1 MFSGKLCR
9 RRQVPVGDQ
18 HVVDVALPLQ
28 HLHAAPHF
36 RPRQPGVRLRF
47 ILHQMTQATQQRLL
61 PPFIKPL
68 RQLRRS
74 DVQPAH
80 YPADATALLH
90 LCQQFLCFLLAVAGL
105 HHQRTVKTVAL
116 QQRIKLRRTKVL
128 LQHRHLLADPRV
140 ALRMVLPVMLVGID
154 AQHGLFPVQ
163 PRNRY
168 CSSDDACISIE

>member
-1 MFSGKLCR
+1 M
-9 RRQVPVGDQ
+9 GDQ

-36 RPRQPGVRLRF
+36 RPRQPDVRLRF
-47 ILHQMTQATQQRLL
+47 ILHQMTQATKQRLL

-105 HHQRTVKTVAL
+105 HHQRTVKTVAF
-116 QQRIKLRRTKVL
+116 QQGVEL
-128 LQHRHLLADPRV
+128 LWAKILSQHRHLLADPRI
-140 ALRMVLPVMLVGID
+140 ALRQVMPVMLVSID

-168 CSSDDACISIE
+168 CSSDAACISIEYPGLSGGI